1 MILGGLAVLLGLA
14 AAAIWAG
21 RRFVVV
27 TVDGGSMLPTF
38 SDGDRVLVRRT
49 TLGRIRT
56 GDVVVMRYTPGPHT
70 IHHVIKRAVAV
81 PGDPVPRDRV
91 PPLADV
97 PEPAVP
103 PGRLVLLGDSPI
115 STDSRHYGY
124 AEERHL
130 LGVVVRRM
138 SVPAAGR
145 HGVLHE

>member
-1 MILGGLAVLLGLA
+1 MIVVSIAVSIGVVLGLMA

-27 TVDGGSMLPTF
+27 TVDGGSMLPAFT
-38 SDGDRVLVRRT
+38 DGDRVLVRRAA
-49 TLGRIRT
+49 LGRVRT
-56 GDVVVMRYTPGPHT
+56 GDVVVMRHTPGPHT
-70 IHHVIKRAVAV
+70 IYHVIKRAVAV

-97 PEPAVP
+97 PEPTVP
-103 PGRLVLLGDSPI
+103 SGKLVLLGDSPI

-138 SVPAAGR
+138 VTSAPPR
-145 HGVLHE
+145 